1 MALIGAIIGDII
13 GSRFEFPDQRP
24 ETLDWEHCPLFNG
37 YLNEF
42 TDDTVLAIATKY
54 AIDHYKGNFG
64 KAYKEFGRKF
74 PDVGYGDMFFK
85 WLNNKITDY
94 KSTGNGSAMRV
105 AYIGDIVHDINS
117 VIALSKSSA
126 ICTHNTE
133 GGITGACM
141 TASAIAM
148 ANSGYSKN
156 DILNICQLTYKG
168 KLYDGTQTMEELRK
182 SYVWSDK
189 CELTVPVAIQCFV
202 ESYDYESC
210 MRNCL
215 SLHCDMDTMCCI
227 SGGIAEAYYK
237 TTGLDD
243 KKILKT
249 YLPPYLYKCIED
261 IVEKEE
267 KTDDCK

>member
-182 SYVWSDK
+182 SYVWSDR

-227 SGGIAEAYYK
+227 SGGIAVSY
-237 TTGLDD
+237 THLT
-243 KKILKT
+243 
-249 YLPPYLYKCIED
+249 LPTNRE
-261 IVEKEE
+261 V
-267 KTDDCK
+267 

>member
-74 PDVGYGDMFFK
+74 PDVGYGDMFFR

-105 AYIGDIVHDINS
+105 AYIGDIVHDIDS

-182 SYVWSDK
+182 SYVWSDR
-189 CELTVPVAIQCFV
+189 CELTVPVAIQCFI
-202 ESYDYESC
+202 ESHDYESC

-237 TTGLDD
+237 TTGLNN

>member
-105 AYIGDIVHDINS
+105 AYIGDIAHDINS

-148 ANSGYSKN
+148 ANSGYSM
-156 DILNICQLTYKG
+156 QS
-168 KLYDGTQTMEELRK
+168 R
-182 SYVWSDK
+182 
-189 CELTVPVAIQCFV
+189 
-202 ESYDYESC
+202 
-210 MRNCL
+210 MR
-215 SLHCDMDTMCCI
+215 
-227 SGGIAEAYYK
+227 
-237 TTGLDD
+237 
-243 KKILKT
+243 
-249 YLPPYLYKCIED
+249 P
-261 IVEKEE
+261 
-267 KTDDCK
+267 